1 MIYYLKSL
9 TFAQPYWFL
18 LLALIPVFIFFYIS
32 RRNKQQAGLQLSST
46 AWLEINPVK
55 TLRQR
60 LIFLPF
66 SLRMLVFAFLVIVLA
81 RPQSSLQRKKVNIEG
96 IDIIM
101 ALDVSGSMRAMDLK
115 PNRLDAAKKVAQTF
129 IDGRQND
136 RIGLV
141 IFSGEAFT
149 QCPLTTDHKVLKDLF
164 KPIHSGMIEDGTAIG
179 DGLATAINR
188 IKDSKAISRVIILLT
203 DGVQNRG
210 SISPVSAAEIA
221 KSYGIRIYTIGVGTK
236 GTASA
241 GLIKDHKGK
250 VIWRHRN
257 RKAPNP
263 YQVEHNELYRH
274 IREDKPINNAHYAA
288 EASMSAIIGR
298 MATYSGQEILW
309 EEALKSGRTLVPQKL
324 SWDIEPG
331 PKMGKNGLYP
341 CPVPG
346 KTKVIG

>member
-18 LLALIPVFIFFYIS
+18 LLAIIPVFVFLYIT
-32 RRNKQQAGLQLSST
+32 RRNKQYASLQISNT
-46 AWLEINPVK
+46 AWLKTNPKK
-55 TLRQR
+55 TIRQQ

-66 SLRMLVFAFLVIVLA
+66 VLRMLAFVFLIVVMA
-81 RPQSSLQRKKVNIEG
+81 RPQSALQRKQINVEG

-115 PNRLDAAKKVAQTF
+115 PNRLDAAKKVAQSF

-188 IKDSKAISRVIILLT
+188 IKDSEAISRVIILLT

-210 SISPVSAAEIA
+210 SIDPISAAEIA
-221 KSYGIRIYTIGVGTK
+221 NTFGIRVYTIGVGTK
-236 GTASA
+236 GMAPMPVQTAFGEQVMNVPVQIDEDILKKVA
-241 GLIKDHKGK
+241 KATDGK
-250 VIWRHRN
+250 YFR
-257 RKAPNP
+257 
-263 YQVEHNELYRH
+263 
-274 IREDKPINNAHYAA
+274 
-288 EASMSAIIGR
+288 
-298 MATYSGQEILW
+298 ATSNKSLKNVYQEIDQLEKSKIDVDIFQNKY
-309 EEALKSGRTLVPQKL
+309 EEFLPFALIALGLFLLEILLRLSIFRTKP
-324 SWDIEPG
+324 
-331 PKMGKNGLYP
+331 
-341 CPVPG
+341 
-346 KTKVIG
+346 

>member
-9 TFAQPYWFL
+9 TFAQPYWLL
-18 LLALIPVFIFFYIS
+18 LLALLPLFIFFYIK
-32 RRNKQQAGLQLSST
+32 RRNKQQASLQLSST
-46 AWLEINPVK
+46 SWLKENPVK

-66 SLRMLVFAFLVIVLA
+66 SLRMLVFIFLVIVMA
-81 RPQSSLQRKKVNIEG
+81 RPQSALQRKKVNVEG
-96 IDIIM
+96 IDIII

-115 PNRLDAAKKVAQTF
+115 PNRLEAAKKVAKSF
-129 IDGRQND
+129 IDHRPND

-210 SISPVSAAEIA
+210 SIAPVSAAEIA
-221 KSYGIRIYTIGVGTK
+221 KTYGIRIYTIGVGSK
-236 GTASA
+236 GTAPTPVQTNFGEQIVNMPVEIDEGILKEVAQTTGGKYFRATSNKSLKA
-241 GLIKDHKGK
+241 VYNEIDKLEKSKIDVDIFQNKYEEFLPFALIAMGLF
-250 VIWRHRN
+250 
-257 RKAPNP
+257 
-263 YQVEHNELYRH
+263 LL
-274 IREDKPINNAHYAA
+274 
-288 EASMSAIIGR
+288 
-298 MATYSGQEILW
+298 EIL
-309 EEALKSGRTLVPQKL
+309 LRLSIFRTKP
-324 SWDIEPG
+324 
-331 PKMGKNGLYP
+331 
-341 CPVPG
+341 
-346 KTKVIG
+346 